1 MKKLSILL
9 IVLLV
14 AAAFVSAQEFAPE
27 VTVSGSAT
35 ATFGIDL
42 NDPVTTGFENTATA
56 NIELKLVPSDT
67 VSTGEVGYI
76 SLSGFAVTLK
86 STDEVVVTAPSVTA
100 VLRFDPVAVKLY
112 SAPSL
117 AAGNAA
123 GFTWHADDDPANY
136 VKPALA
142 NKNVKT
148 PAVAAE
154 LDGWDLVVVEYDP
167 AEDTLADVTP
177 EDGVLISEDQ
187 TDPEN
192 FVAFFA
198 VPVMEGAEDAVM
210 TTYYGLTF
218 TVAID
223 PITVDF
229 MVASDG
235 TWENSYNDYAIGTKV
250 TAAIDPVSVNAGV
263 FVGPFDAMDIG
274 FTVGLSGAFGPV
286 TAALGFDGWVA
297 EDAPGVDWDA
307 SASIGANLGVV
318 TLSSLTY
325 LWWTVDTPDIDL
337 NQQVVLDAS
346 GAVPGLGFTNTTQMI
361 NLLTADEIP
370 WYNKTAVSYALD
382 GGIKPFGEFTVD
394 SEEVMGLTLGVELSE
409 LVDNTLFTAKYVS
422 EELGEDVGLITFSA
436 TISY

>member
-56 NIELKLVPSDT
+56 NIELKLVPSGT

-123 GFTWHADDDPANY
+123 GFTWHEDTAAANY

-142 NKNVKT
+142 NKNI
-148 PAVAAE
+148 AE
-154 LDGWDLVVVEYDP
+154 EAEDDEQVGWDLVAVDTGDDP
-167 AEDTLADVTP
+167 P
-177 EDGVLISEDQ
+177 EDGEFLLTEGDW
-187 TDPEN
+187 DWY
-192 FVAFFA
+192 A
-198 VPVMEGAEDAVM
+198 VPVIEEGEDAVK

-235 TWENSYNDYAIGTKV
+235 TWKNPGNDYAIGTKV

-274 FTVGLSGAFGPV
+274 FTVGLSGAFGPATV
-286 TAALGFDGWVA
+286 ALGFDGWVA

-307 SASIGANLGVV
+307 SASIGADLGVV

-422 EELGEDVGLITFSA
+422 TELGEDAGLITFSA
-436 TISY
+436 KVSY